1 MVTLVSSVCFIS
13 RGVAAEFPKKYVFND
28 DEYKKINKL
37 IDLQVKTGKNELKKK
52 KDQRY
57 TTENMSEDEEMIKK
71 YNLEDYD
78 MEPYDNQRMNIFTDT
93 KDLIYYENEED
104 DPYINLRNDDSD
116 EERDELRILS
126 SDDIILAT
134 KTEDDVS
141 YLEVYVYEALEDNLY
156 VHHDIMLPSIPL
168 SLEWF
173 GYKPNS
179 ESGGSGNF
187 AAVGTLDPDI
197 EIWDLDIIDPFYPVA
212 ILGNSKVKRDMKK
225 KSKKVNSKYH
235 VDSVL
240 SLSINKVCKNMLAS
254 GSADTSIKI
263 WDLDSCVCTNS
274 YVHHLDKVSYI
285 EWHPSEETLLL
296 SGSHDHTSLLYD
308 VRSSA
313 KDALRW
319 NVKSD
324 IESTRW
330 DLYDF
335 HYFYISTS
343 SGIVYLFDVRKPPSN
358 SEYLNPVWTLKAH
371 DGPVSA
377 FDVNPFIKGYFVT
390 GSTDKSIKLWNKHG
404 KDGGPSIIV
413 SKNIDV
419 GKVFSVKFSQDK
431 ETMFSLVAAGSE
443 GVVKVW
449 NTLKSNAVKNIYEC
463 IVDLCNINKTTDKNI
478 IGLGEE
484 ISEN

>member
-37 IDLQVKTGKNELKKK
+37 IDLQVKTAKNDTKKK
-52 KDQRY
+52 KNQKY
-57 TTENMSEDEEMIKK
+57 TAENMSEDEEMIKR
-71 YNLEDYD
+71 YNLENYD
-78 MEPYDNQRMNIFTDT
+78 LESYDNQQMNMFTDM

-104 DPYINLRNDDSD
+104 DPYITLKNDESD

-126 SDDIILAT
+126 SDDVILAT

-141 YLEVYVYEALEDNLY
+141 YLEIYVYEASEDNLY

-168 SLEWF
+168 SLEWLDYNF
-173 GYKPNS
+173 GV
-179 ESGGSGNF
+179 ESGSSGNF

-212 ILGNSKVKRDMKK
+212 ILGNPKVKKNTKK

-240 SLSINKVCKNMLAS
+240 SLSKNKVRKNILAS

-263 WDLDSCVCTNS
+263 WDLESCVCTDS
-274 YVHHLDKVSYI
+274 YVHYLDKVSYI
-285 EWHPSEETLLL
+285 EWHPSEATLLL
-296 SGSHDHTSLLYD
+296 SGSFDHTSMIYD
-308 VRSSA
+308 VRSS
-313 KDALRW
+313 KDAFKW
-319 NVKSD
+319 NIKSD

-330 DLYDF
+330 DLHDF
-335 HYFYISTS
+335 HYFYVSTS
-343 SGIVYLFDVRKPPSN
+343 SGMVYLFDVRNPPSN
-358 SEYLNPVWTLKAH
+358 SEYLNPVWTLQAH

-377 FDVNPFIKGYFVT
+377 FDINCFVKGYFAT

-404 KDGGPSIIV
+404 KDGGPSIII

-431 ETMFSLVAAGSE
+431 ETMFSLAAAGSE
-443 GVVKVW
+443 GVVRVW
-449 NTLKSNAVKNIYEC
+449 NTLKSKAVKNIYGN
-463 IVDLCNINKTTDKNI
+463 IVDLCNINETINKNI
-478 IGLGEE
+478 I
-484 ISEN
+484 